1 MTMKILT
8 QQDCGASTRGWS
20 IVRLAA
26 RKAVLLT
33 TLATLALVGPSAARS
48 GGGNGGGPGVSGG
61 GDETL
66 GTLPIVGGIHIDLPC
81 VRGWRGDHPAF
92 YIEGTAAQLGLVI
105 HGARGTGFVGVEV
118 LDPRT
123 SRLRLTFH
131 GDVTLVLDREL
142 VGVLS
147 LPTGLAVPREF
158 GPVEATF
165 GWGTNPLRTVR
176 LRPGVLPLPVASL
189 SADRVLD
196 QGPLQFRALGRNG
209 AHSSDTVFVTPETVV
224 LRQTY

>member
-1 MTMKILT
+1 
-8 QQDCGASTRGWS
+8 
-20 IVRLAA
+20 
-26 RKAVLLT
+26 
-33 TLATLALVGPSAARS
+33 
-48 GGGNGGGPGVSGG
+48 VSGG

-66 GTLPIVGGIHIDLPC
+66 GTLPIVGGIRIELPC
-81 VRGWRGDHPAF
+81 VRGWRGDRPAF
-92 YIEGTAAQLGLVI
+92 YVEGTAAELGLVI
-105 HGARGTGFVGVEV
+105 QGARGAGFVSVEV
-118 LDPRT
+118 VDRRT
-123 SRLRLTFH
+123 SRLRLAFH

-147 LPTGLAVPREF
+147 LQTGLAVPREF
-158 GPVEATF
+158 GPVQATF
-165 GWGTNPLRTVR
+165 GWGTNPLRTVQ

-209 AHSSDTVFVTPETVV
+209 MHSSDTVYVTGETVV